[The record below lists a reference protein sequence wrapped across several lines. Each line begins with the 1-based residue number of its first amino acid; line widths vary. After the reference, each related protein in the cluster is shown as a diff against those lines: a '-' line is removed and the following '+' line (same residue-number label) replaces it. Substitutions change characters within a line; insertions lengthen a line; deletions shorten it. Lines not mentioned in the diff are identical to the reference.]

1 MANILIT
8 GGAGYIGSVL
18 TPLLIEDGHKVT
30 VVDNYKYNQTSLADL
45 IINPNFNLVIKDCRE
60 IDFIKSIISKFDV
73 IVPLAAY
80 VGAPLCNKDPW
91 GASTINK
98 SSIFDLLKITS
109 NSQYVIMPTTNSAYG
124 TGDKDNYCDE
134 NSQLNPIS
142 LYAKEK
148 VEVENI
154 LMQRENSVSFRL
166 ATVFG
171 MSPRM
176 RLDLLVNNFTFR
188 ALFDRTIVLFES
200 HFNRNYIHVR
210 DVANLFKF
218 TINNIENFNN
228 EIFNFGLSDANLSK
242 MELCLKIKNFIPDLE
257 IYDSSSGKDPDQR
270 NYLVSNK
277 KIESRGIKPSISLD
291 EGIEELVKGLQIFN
305 TYHLHSNV

>member
-1 MANILIT
+1 MN
-8 GGAGYIGSVL
+8 
-18 TPLLIEDGHKVT
+18 
-30 VVDNYKYNQTSLADL
+30 L
-45 IINPNFNLVIKDCRE
+45 IINPNFNLIIKDCRE
-60 IDFIKSIISKFDV
+60 IDFIKSIINKFDF

-171 MSPRM
+171 MSPKM

-188 ALFDRTIVLFES
+188 ALFERTIVLFES

-210 DVANLFKF
+210 DVANLFKS
-218 TINNIENFNN
+218 TINNIEKFNN
-228 EIFNFGLSDANLSK
+228 GIFNFGLSDANLSK

-291 EGIEELVKGLQIFN
+291 EGIEELIKGLQIFN

>member
-45 IINPNFNLVIKDCRE
+45 IINPNFNLIIKDCRE
-60 IDFIKSIISKFDV
+60 IDFIKSIINKFDF

-134 NSQLNPIS
+134 SSQLNPIS

-188 ALFDRTIVLFES
+188 ALFEKTIVLFES

-218 TINNIENFNN
+218 TINNIDNFNN
-228 EIFNFGLSDANLSK
+228 EIFNFGLSNANLSK
-242 MELCLKIKNFIPDLE
+242 MELCLKIKKFIPDLE
-257 IYDSSSGKDPDQR
+257 IYDSSTGKDPDQR

>member
-45 IINPNFNLVIKDCRE
+45 IINPNFNLIIKDCRE
-60 IDFIKSIISKFDV
+60 IDFIKSIISKFDF

-188 ALFDRTIVLFES
+188 ALFEKTIVLFES

-218 TINNIENFNN
+218 SINNIENFNN

-242 MELCLKIKNFIPDLE
+242 KELCLKIKNFIPELE

-291 EGIEELVKGLQIFN
+291 DGIEELIKGLQIFN

>member
-1 MANILIT
+1 
-8 GGAGYIGSVL
+8 
-18 TPLLIEDGHKVT
+18 
-30 VVDNYKYNQTSLADL
+30 
-45 IINPNFNLVIKDCRE
+45 
-60 IDFIKSIISKFDV
+60 
-73 IVPLAAY
+73 LAAY

-98 SSIFDLLKITS
+98 SSIFDLLNITS

-188 ALFDRTIVLFES
+188 ALFEKTIVLFES

-218 TINNIENFNN
+218 TINNIDNFNN
-228 EIFNFGLSDANLSK
+228 EIFNFGLSNANLSK
-242 MELCLKIKNFIPDLE
+242 MELCLKIKKFIPDLE
-257 IYDSSSGKDPDQR
+257 IYDSSTGKDPDQR

>member
-60 IDFIKSIISKFDV
+60 IDFIKSIISKFDF

-109 NSQYVIMPTTNSAYG
+109 NS
-124 TGDKDNYCDE
+124 
-134 NSQLNPIS
+134 
-142 LYAKEK
+142 
-148 VEVENI
+148 
-154 LMQRENSVSFRL
+154 
-166 ATVFG
+166 
-171 MSPRM
+171 
-176 RLDLLVNNFTFR
+176 
-188 ALFDRTIVLFES
+188 
-200 HFNRNYIHVR
+200 
-210 DVANLFKF
+210 
-218 TINNIENFNN
+218 IEP
-228 EIFNFGLSDANLSK
+228 
-242 MELCLKIKNFIPDLE
+242 KIKKTPAIP
-257 IYDSSSGKDPDQR
+257 R
-270 NYLVSNK
+270 A
-277 KIESRGIKPSISLD
+277 
-291 EGIEELVKGLQIFN
+291 
-305 TYHLHSNV
+305 